1 MKATNKI
8 NISSTCN
15 LLHDTVKV
23 QVLCPNFA
31 HNPTFQELPKM
42 NEYFATGDKKM
53 FIDLKRGKGYSGGL
67 ENKRRDDSD
76 LTVTTIL
83 KPDSTKKMKLRVTG
97 YYQGEYLWMLSQGIW
112 CKQAK

>member
-1 MKATNKI
+1 MIKATNKI

-23 QVLCPNFA
+23 QVLCPIYA

-42 NEYFATGDKKM
+42 NEYFATGDKKL

-67 ENKRRDDSD
+67 GKKKGMI
-76 LTVTTIL
+76 VTW
-83 KPDSTKKMKLRVTG
+83 
-97 YYQGEYLWMLSQGIW
+97 Q
-112 CKQAK
+112 